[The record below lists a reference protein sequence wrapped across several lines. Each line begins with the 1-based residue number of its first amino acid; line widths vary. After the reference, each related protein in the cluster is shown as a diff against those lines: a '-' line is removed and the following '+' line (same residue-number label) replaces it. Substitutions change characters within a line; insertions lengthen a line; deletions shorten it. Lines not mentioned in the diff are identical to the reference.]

1 MDDADPTG
9 WILYRVAYS
18 HEYPRLGWCVYEEAD
33 EHNLTFNCGPFK
45 YEDEARAKMREL
57 NESQGVKID

>member
-9 WILYRVAYS
+9 WKLYRVVYS
-18 HEYPRLGWCVYEEAD
+18 HDRLGWCVCEEAG
-33 EHNLTFNCGPFK
+33 EHHLVLISGPFK
-45 YEDEARAKMREL
+45 YEDEARAKMRSM